1 MTHDE
6 RAALAVVEWHARHY
20 WAYDPTQHAELQAD
34 IARAIAGAVAAERE
48 RCAAVVAGFAYRG
61 DFGTNP
67 PDRFIESIIK
77 AIREGR

>member
-1 MTHDE
+1 MSEDDIRDRLTRLIAVYDGLVKSQE
-6 RAALAVVEWHARHY
+6 RRVRE
-20 WAYDPTQHAELQAD
+20 
-34 IARAIAGAVAAERE
+34 AVAAERE

-61 DFGTNP
+61 EFGTNT